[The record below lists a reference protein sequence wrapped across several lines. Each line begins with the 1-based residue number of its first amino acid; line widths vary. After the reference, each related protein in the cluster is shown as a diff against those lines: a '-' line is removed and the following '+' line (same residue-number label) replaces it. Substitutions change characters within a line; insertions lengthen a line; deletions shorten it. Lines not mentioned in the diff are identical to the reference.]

1 MGQCHIGSKSKMD
14 SHFFEH
20 QLKQLTFVVFVD
32 TPIGILL
39 GKLTCNDENVSED
52 QEILKP

>member
-1 MGQCHIGSKSKMD
+1 MD

-20 QLKQLTFVVFVD
+20 QLKQLIFVVFVD
-32 TPIGILL
+32 TPKGILL